1 MIHLPQ
7 FFKLDDGCWC
17 ATAQVAC
24 DTQQSADCNLD
35 DPQRHQPTNHTLT
48 TQRLAVRALCQA
60 LMRHLNITDDID
72 ERRFPYRLSQA
83 GHYLCFSHSQSQV
96 AVILNTQRPSGI
108 DIEAREVSWRLA
120 QRFYHD
126 EEITQLQNIDPPLRV
141 QLCRHLWQI
150 KECMVKIEQTTL
162 IATLGRSYAPLIPE
176 IINAAHI
183 NELTSTHYPSQ
194 SAQQDNNQQLIV
206 LSETLLINQ
215 GSYRVGL
222 ILAEQL
228 IVIF

>member
-17 ATAQVAC
+17 ASAQVAC
-24 DTQQSADCNLD
+24 DTQQSADC
-35 DPQRHQPTNHTLT
+35 PQRHQPTNHTLT

-83 GHYLCFSHSQSQV
+83 GYYLCFSHSQNQV

-126 EEITQLQNIDPPLRV
+126 DEITQLQNIDPPLRV

-183 NELTSTHYPSQ
+183 NELTSTHYPFQ

-206 LSETLLINQ
+206 LSETLLVNQ
-215 GSYRVGL
+215 DSYRIGL
-222 ILAEQL
+222 IPAEQL

>member
-17 ATAQVAC
+17 ATAQIAFN
-24 DTQQSADCNLD
+24 TQQSADSNLGD
-35 DPQRHQPTNHTLT
+35 SQRHQPTNHTLNI
-48 TQRLAVRALCQA
+48 QRLAVRALCQA
-60 LMRHLNITDDID
+60 LMSHLNITDDID
-72 ERRFPYRLSQA
+72 ERSFPYRLSQA

-96 AVILNTQRPSGI
+96 AVILNTQRPSGV

-126 EEITQLQNIDPPLRV
+126 DEITQLQNIEPPLCA

-150 KECMVKIEQTTL
+150 KECLVKIEQTTL
-162 IATLGRSYAPLIPE
+162 IATLGQSCAQLIPE
-176 IINAAHI
+176 IINAARI
-183 NELTSTHYPSQ
+183 NELTSTHYPCQ
-194 SAQQDNNQQLIV
+194 SAQQDNSQQLIV
-206 LSETLLINQ
+206 LSETLLVNQ
-215 GSYRVGL
+215 DSYRIGL

-228 IVIF
+228 VVIF